1 MATAAVI
8 TWLLTA
14 ACGLGMVS
22 IWIIEHDGDGPA
34 SRLPKTIIG
43 VHALLALT
51 GLALWSL
58 FLQMRTSRLAW
69 VTVGILVVVAVLGL
83 TMMGRWLGLY
93 RADSDLSQVPSTAYI
108 EGVHIEPPAP
118 PERRLPVA
126 LVIVHGLFAVTTL
139 LLTLLTALDVAG
151 G

>member
-1 MATAAVI
+1 MATAALV

-34 SRLPKTIIG
+34 SRLPKTVIG
-43 VHALLALT
+43 VHAVLALT
-51 GLALWSL
+51 V
-58 FLQMRTSRLAW
+58 R
-69 VTVGILVVVAVLGL
+69 
-83 TMMGRWLGLY
+83 
-93 RADSDLSQVPSTAYI
+93 STAYI
-108 EGVHIEPPAP
+108 EGVSIESPAP

-126 LVIVHGLFAVTTL
+126 LVIVHGPFAVTTL